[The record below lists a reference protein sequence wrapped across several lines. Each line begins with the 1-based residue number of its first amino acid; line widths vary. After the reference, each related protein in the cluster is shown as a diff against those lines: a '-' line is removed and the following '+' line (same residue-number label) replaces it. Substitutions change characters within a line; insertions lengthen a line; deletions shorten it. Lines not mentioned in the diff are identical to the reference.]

1 MKVGIVIYSQT
12 GNTRRVAE
20 DVKRTLEKAGHS
32 VDLQEVAL
40 VGERKQGARS
50 FELVRPADLGRP
62 DVLIL
67 GAAVEAFSLSPVMA
81 RYIQSVPSLD
91 PMRVACLVTQA
102 FPYRWLGGNRAVRQM
117 RRLCAAKGATVIGAQ
132 IVNWMGSG
140 LEERIARA
148 VDGLVRLAA
157 GA

>member
-20 DVKRTLEKAGHS
+20 DVKRALEKAGHS
-32 VDLQEVAL
+32 VGMQEVAL

-81 RYIQSVPSLD
+81 RYIQSVSSLD

-132 IVNWMGSG
+132 IVNWMGNG